1 MSFSMGCDSLS
12 QFNSSFQLNS
22 LKYYL
27 GILQTQN
34 NIQEHTGKSKGKTMS
49 TQAWT
54 GPEGSRKLRLLDF
67 KTIAT

>member
-1 MSFSMGCDSLS
+1 MSFSMGCDTLS

-34 NIQEHTGKSKGKTMS
+34 NIQEDTGKSKGKTMS
-49 TQAWT
+49 IQAWT